1 MATANTPLFPD
12 MPPEARCWI
21 YTATEPMS
29 AATQKAFLKRA
40 ATFFEDWTSH
50 GRPVHG
56 DAVIRGDRF
65 MIVAAELKGGYIS
78 GCGIDA
84 SVEMVEQTGEALNVS
99 WLPALMVLY
108 RDPEGTVQHATRS
121 EFRALAKAGEV
132 TSATPV
138 FDPTVNTVGQ
148 LRAGAF
154 EQPAHASWH
163 ATAFGLANRQPA

>member
-1 MATANTPLFPD
+1 MPSTDAPLFPD
-12 MPPEARCWI
+12 MPPQARCWI
-21 YTATEPMS
+21 YTSEDPMS
-29 AATQKAFLKRA
+29 SATQKTFLKRA
-40 ATFFEDWTSH
+40 ATFFDDWTSH

-56 DAVIRGDRF
+56 DAVIVGDRF
-65 MIVAAELKGGYIS
+65 LIVAAELTGGYIS

-84 SVEMVEQTGEALNVS
+84 SVEMVEQTGEALDVR
-99 WLPALMVLY
+99 WLPSLLVLY
-108 RDPEGTVQHATRS
+108 RDDDETVQHATRA
-121 EFRALAKAGEV
+121 EFRALAKSGAV